1 MDLPDPKRL
10 FAYYSELHDAGFG
23 DKTARAIVAAVAGA
37 AVHEELTAT
46 LEVTAERI
54 HPYTAEGNL
63 AFFREQVERGVIRTA
78 AAIRNA
84 EEAERDRARSEANR
98 AVMAEEFEKGLAD
111 ARREVACLFDTRY
124 GGIGVRCEPS
134 LGGGVAYLSM
144 DEGVGQI
151 ADHLTRSETVLLR
164 DTLTA
169 ILEAE

>member
-111 ARREVACLFDTRY
+111 ARREVACLFDTESREVR
-124 GGIGVRCEPS
+124 VRCEPS
-134 LGGGVAYLSM
+134 LGGGVAYLSL
-144 DEGVGQI
+144 DKRSTWLSS
-151 ADHLTRSETVLLR
+151 HLSRSETVLLR